1 MKYGFKIGVIGWII
15 VFASMYGYANE
26 AQGYKVVLASFTTFD
41 EAKAKLVKLESEM
54 GEGERTLQSKYH
66 FEILARA
73 SGKAFILGI
82 EPLETKEVTDEV
94 MKQFQH
100 LYPNAYS
107 NGYFGPTE
115 GAVLLKHTQAAPI
128 VEEMN
133 QTISKKIEI
142 PVESKPIEAVAT
154 LEKEEKKTSL
164 LWMTFFGVILLMVAV
179 FIVFKRRISPKKEL
193 SSKSD
198 KEVFEVKNEEQI
210 VSEVQSPVVTNTPII
225 KIESSPS
232 DIFYR
237 LKKNIFFVT
246 LLKELKEASD
256 SKEASRCCELID
268 EILRY
273 QKNFKKSDIITTL
286 EHLIES
292 KDFEQLSAVLHNEI
306 T

>member
-1 MKYGFKIGVIGWII
+1 MKYGFKIWIIGWII
-15 VFASMYGYANE
+15 VFSSVYVYGNE

-41 EAKAKLVKLESEM
+41 EAKSKLVKLESEM
-54 GEGERTLQSKYH
+54 GEGERALQAKYH

-82 EPLETKEVTDEV
+82 EPLESKEVAGEV
-94 MKQFQH
+94 MIQFKH

-115 GAVLLKHTQAAPI
+115 GAVLLKHTQAALM
-128 VEEMN
+128 VKETN
-133 QTISKKIEI
+133 QTLSKKIET
-142 PVESKPIEAVAT
+142 PVESKPIVK
-154 LEKEEKKTSL
+154 KEEKKISL
-164 LWMTFFGVILLMVAV
+164 LWVTVFGVITLIMAV
-179 FIVFKRRISPKKEL
+179 FIVFKRRSSSKKEL

-198 KEVFEVKNEEQI
+198 KEVSEVKNEEQM
-210 VSEVQSPVVTNTPII
+210 VSEIKSPLVTSIQNTV
-225 KIESSPS
+225 IESSPR

-256 SKEASRCCELID
+256 SKDVSLCCGLME

-286 EHLIES
+286 EQLVEN
-292 KDFEQLSAVLHNEI
+292 KNFEQLSAVLHNEI
-306 T
+306 K